1 MASSSQA
8 FQRLAAR
15 SPRELEAVLRRGRA
29 PASDALLG
37 YEFRGYNHPRRA
49 ALLGIRK
56 FIKGFFVV
64 RDEVLGF
71 NTRTRQNGL
80 DGAWIAR
87 PDDSDPRRF
96 AFFRVLPPG
105 SGVREGAYGHALL
118 LDYSG
123 AGNPAYDPSRLLR
136 DHVVRVDEHSD
147 DLLLGK
153 ASLALASARVP
164 VGFFLL
170 ERHRPFSGDP
180 RRARP

>member
-1 MASSSQA
+1 MASASPA
-8 FQRLAAR
+8 FRDLAAR
-15 SPRELEAVLRRGRA
+15 SARELDAILERGQP
-29 PASDALLG
+29 PAIDALLG

-56 FIKGFFVV
+56 FIKGFFGV

-87 PDDSDPRRF
+87 PDDSEPGRF

-105 SGVREGAYGHALL
+105 SGACQGAYGHAVL

-153 ASLALASARVP
+153 AYLALASARVP

-170 ERHRPFSGDP
+170 ERHRPFSDDP
-180 RRARP
+180 RPRA

>member
-15 SPRELEAVLRRGRA
+15 SARELEAVLRRGHA
-29 PASDALLG
+29 PAVDALLG

-56 FIKGFFVV
+56 FIKGFFTVG
-64 RDEVLGF
+64 DEVLGF

-87 PDDSDPRRF
+87 PDDSEPGRF
-96 AFFRVLPPG
+96 AFFRVLAPG
-105 SGVREGAYGHALL
+105 PGGREGAHGHAVL
-118 LDYSG
+118 LDYSS

-153 ASLALASARVP
+153 AYLALASARVP

-170 ERHRPFSGDP
+170 ERHRPFSDEP
-180 RRARP
+180 RPRP